1 MGVCVHA
8 FPDGRVCG
16 LGLGFE
22 IWILDLVVVS
32 VLYGCGVNYCGW
44 GQVQVDEMYI
54 GFLCVFVRAHL
65 QECVMA
71 YGLSMRMGFVAAL
84 LIVILLRIHC
94 NIIRGLLL
102 AR

>member
-8 FPDGRVCG
+8 FLDGRVFG

-22 IWILDLVVVS
+22 IWILDSVVVS
-32 VLYGCGVNYCGW
+32 FLYGCGVNYCGW

-54 GFLCVFVRAHL
+54 GFLCVLVRAHL

-71 YGLSMRMGFVAAL
+71 YGLLMRMAFVAAL